1 MRYYGLAAS
10 NASSRACHA
19 AVAVH
24 CLRSRLQCRA
34 WPRARTLQRIQRV
47 AFVRTSHSLCVPALM
62 AQLRFGAFRHSR
74 TNHRHGKTIRRQDE
88 RLLAALS
95 VPNETGRMAVA
106 DYKLPLVNKKT
117 VTTLESEQS
126 SNPAF

>member
-1 MRYYGLAAS
+1 MQHVISYRPS
-10 NASSRACHA
+10 CQS
-19 AVAVH
+19 VH
-24 CLRSRLQCRA
+24 GSCLSFL
-34 WPRARTLQRIQRV
+34 
-47 AFVRTSHSLCVPALM
+47 
-62 AQLRFGAFRHSR
+62 GAFRHSR

-106 DYKLPLVNKKT
+106 DYKLPLVNKET